1 MCWSKCST
9 LVLTVHV
16 SFMLI
21 LNECIAARFPRPLVV
36 DYVNLEQTSMETL
49 VSYVIWE
56 DSTGVIYSG
65 SDKD

>member
-1 MCWSKCST
+1 
-9 LVLTVHV
+9 
-16 SFMLI
+16 MLI